1 MPRQFCDDSF
11 LLSNDVAADLYRRV
25 AAPQPIV
32 DYHCHLSPRDI
43 AEDRRFENL
52 HAIWLD
58 GDHYKWRA
66 MRANGVAEDL
76 ITGSAAPREKFA
88 AWAAT
93 VPISASAMPG

>member
-1 MPRQFCDDSF
+1 MPFCDDSF
-11 LLSNDVAADLYRRV
+11 LLSCDAAASLYHDVAAR
-25 AAPQPIV
+25 QPII

-66 MRANGVAEDL
+66 MRANGVGEER
-76 ITGSAAPREKFA
+76 ITGAASPREKF
-88 AWAAT
+88 
-93 VPISASAMPG
+93 